1 MTDRPDWGHGSTEP
15 LPMYSEIE
23 IREALAQVMA
33 AWPVDEL
40 IHQLAE
46 NREQVRAAGK
56 DPATDH
62 LRC

>member
-1 MTDRPDWGHGSTEP
+1 MTDRPDWGHGRTEP

-23 IREALAQVMA
+23 IREASGQVMA
-33 AWPVDEL
+33 ARPVDEL
-40 IHQLAE
+40 IHQLEE
-46 NREQVRAAGK
+46 NREQVRALGK